1 MKWKVCLKN
10 RYVAKEVFASDPFDL
25 EEAVKTVEILMKP
38 SLFGNGAWE
47 ISMKPV
53 KEEGDKNV

>member
-1 MKWKVCLKN
+1 MKWKVCLRDN
-10 RYVAKEVFASDPFDL
+10 YIAGEVYASDPIDL

-38 SLFGNGAWE
+38 SLFGNESWE

-53 KEEGDKNV
+53 KEKE

>member
-1 MKWKVCLKN
+1 MKWKVCLKD
-10 RYVAKEVFASDPFDL
+10 RHVAKEVFVSDPFDL

-38 SLFGNGAWE
+38 SLFGNESWE

-53 KEEGDKNV
+53 KERGDKNV

>member
-1 MKWKVCLKN
+1 MKWKVCLKD
-10 RYVAKEVFASDPFDL
+10 RHVAKEVFASDPFDL

-38 SLFGNGAWE
+38 SLFGNESWE

-53 KEEGDKNV
+53 KERGDKNV